1 MTVDASN
8 DPRGDHPLEF
18 TDRQRDEVEALRRRF
33 EQDAPQAFTDSD
45 ASRFERIT
53 GTLGVP
59 DFPITREAL
68 LDIVRA
74 NHGADSVLVAV
85 KSLPEGARFES
96 YDQLLLA
103 LGIGTAGRID
113 VPGVP
118 ARDPEGGAPSLPG

>member
-1 MTVDASN
+1 VTIDASN

-18 TDRQRDEVEALRRRF
+18 GDRERDEIEALRRRF
-33 EQDAPQAFTDSD
+33 ERDSPQAFTDSD

-59 DFPITREAL
+59 AFPITREAV

-74 NHGADSVLVAV
+74 NHGADSVLAAV
-85 KSLPEGARFES
+85 KSLPEGARYDS

-103 LGIGTAGRID
+103 LGIGSAGRID
-113 VPGVP
+113 VPGAP
-118 ARDPEGGAPSLPG
+118 PRDPEGGAPSLPR

>member
-1 MTVDASN
+1 VTIDASN

-18 TDRQRDEVEALRRRF
+18 GDRERDEIEALRRRF
-33 EQDAPQAFTDSD
+33 ERDAPQAFTDSD

-59 DFPITREAL
+59 AFPITREAV

-74 NHGADSVLVAV
+74 NHGADSVLAAV
-85 KSLPEGARFES
+85 KSLPEGARYDS

-103 LGIGTAGRID
+103 LGIGSAGRID
-113 VPGVP
+113 VPGAP
-118 ARDPEGGAPSLPG
+118 ARDPEGGAPGLPR